1 MKIEAAIKVIEGFLL
16 ANTEQR
22 FSLEELISG
31 LNLKVKRRAL
41 KEKLDSYVR
50 QENDLLRVKEWV
62 EEKAMI
68 PISTLQLVQW
78 LQSEQSFRI
87 AV

>member
-1 MKIEAAIKVIEGFLL
+1 VKIEAAIKVIEGFLL